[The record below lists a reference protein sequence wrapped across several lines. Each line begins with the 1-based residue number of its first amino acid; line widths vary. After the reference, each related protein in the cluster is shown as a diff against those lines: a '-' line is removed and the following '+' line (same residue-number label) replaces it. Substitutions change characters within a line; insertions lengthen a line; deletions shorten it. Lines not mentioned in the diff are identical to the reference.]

1 MPAMSQAELRS
12 LLPHAGSMCLLHAI
26 EWWDAQGMSCS
37 AISHHDPSNPLRQA
51 QQLPAICGLEYAAQ
65 AMALHCALT
74 SGKPKPAA
82 GYLGGV
88 RDLRLLVQR
97 LDAVRDPLHIETTRI
112 IGDTSAYL
120 YRFQVTAGGK
130 ILLDGRASVFL
141 KHTGEGS

>member
-1 MPAMSQAELRS
+1 MPAMSQAELSRF
-12 LLPHAGSMCLLHAI
+12 LPHAGSMCLLHAI
-26 EWWDAQGMSCS
+26 TWWDAQGMRCS

-51 QQLPAICGLEYAAQ
+51 QQLPGICGLEYAAQ

-74 SGKPKPAA
+74 SGKAKPEA
-82 GYLGGV
+82 GYLGGI

-97 LDAVRDPLHIETTRI
+97 LDDARDPLDIETTRI

-141 KHTGEGS
+141 KWEGS

>member
-1 MPAMSQAELRS
+1 MPAMSQAELSR

-26 EWWDAQGMSCS
+26 EAWDAQGMRCS
-37 AISHHDPSNPLRQA
+37 AISHHDPSNPLRKA

-74 SGKPKPAA
+74 SGNTKPVV

-88 RDLRLLVQR
+88 RDLRLLVRR
-97 LDAVRDPLHIETTRI
+97 LDAVRDPLRIEAVRI
-112 IGDTSAYL
+112 IGDTGAYL

-130 ILLDGRASVFL
+130 MLLDGRASVFL
-141 KHTGEGS
+141 KYTEEGS

>member
-1 MPAMSQAELRS
+1 MSAMSQAELSR

-26 EWWDAQGMSCS
+26 EWWDAQGMRCS
-37 AISHHDPSNPLRQA
+37 AISHYDPSNPLRQA

-74 SGKPKPAA
+74 SGKAKPAA

-97 LDAVRDPLHIETTRI
+97 LDAVRDALDIEAFRI
-112 IGDTSAYL
+112 IGDTCAYL
-120 YRFQVTAGGK
+120 YMFRVTAGGK

-141 KHTGEGS
+141 KWEGS

>member
-1 MPAMSQAELRS
+1 MPALSQAELRS
-12 LLPHAGSMCLLHAI
+12 LLPHAGNMCLLHAI
-26 EWWDAQGMSCS
+26 EAWDAQGMSCS

-74 SGKPKPAA
+74 SGKAKPAA

-97 LDAVRDPLHIETTRI
+97 LDAVRDPLSHR
-112 IGDTSAYL
+112 GFPNHRRYL
-120 YRFQVTAGGK
+120 RLFVPVPDHGAVARFFWTDAP
-130 ILLDGRASVFL
+130 RCS
-141 KHTGEGS
+141 

>member
-1 MPAMSQAELRS
+1 MPALSQAELRS
-12 LLPHAGSMCLLHAI
+12 LLPHAGNMCLLHAI
-26 EWWDAQGMSCS
+26 ETWDAQGMSCS

-74 SGKPKPAA
+74 SGKAKPTA

-88 RDLRLLVQR
+88 GDLRLLVQR
-97 LDAVRDPLHIETTRI
+97 LDDARDPLCIEVFQI

-120 YRFQVTAGGK
+120 YRFQITAHGK

-141 KHTGEGS
+141 KWEGS

>member
-1 MPAMSQAELRS
+1 MPALSQAELRS
-12 LLPHAGSMCLLHAI
+12 LLPHAGNMCLLHAI
-26 EWWDAQGMSCS
+26 EAWDAQGMRCS
-37 AISHHDPSNPLRQA
+37 AISHHDPSNPLRQG

-88 RDLRLLVQR
+88 RDLRLLVRR
-97 LDAVRDPLHIETTRI
+97 LDDARDPLRIEVFQI

-120 YRFQVTAGGK
+120 YRFQITAHGK

-141 KHTGEGS
+141 KWEGS

>member
-1 MPAMSQAELRS
+1 M
-12 LLPHAGSMCLLHAI
+12 HAI
-26 EWWDAQGMSCS
+26 EAWNAQGMSCL

-65 AMALHCALT
+65 GMALHCALT

-97 LDAVRDPLHIETTRI
+97 LDDARDPLRIEAVRI

-120 YRFQVTAGGK
+120 YWFQISAGGK
-130 ILLDGRASVFL
+130 LLLDGRASVFL
-141 KHTGEGS
+141 KWEGS